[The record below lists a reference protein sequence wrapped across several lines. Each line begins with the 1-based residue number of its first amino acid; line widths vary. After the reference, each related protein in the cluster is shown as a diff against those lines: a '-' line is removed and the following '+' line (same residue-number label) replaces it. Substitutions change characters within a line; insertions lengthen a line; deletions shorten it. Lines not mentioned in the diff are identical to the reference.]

1 MANKPKSIYLTNQ
14 SMRLVRRGDQLSA
27 RINQVAERY
36 GFMLEVHRARVRHH
50 LAGAQIQQ
58 MAEHWQPEHERPTI
72 EQLEADLVA
81 TAKRVSA
88 DCWGSVM
95 RLEPAD
101 MLALVEMLESQRDEL
116 VYR

>member
-36 GFMLEVHRARVRHH
+36 SFMLDVHRARVRHH

-58 MAEHWQPEHERPTI
+58 LAEHWKPQAERMTI
-72 EQLEADLVA
+72 EQLEAELLA
-81 TAKRVSA
+81 AAKRVSA
-88 DCWGSVM
+88 DCWGAVM
-95 RLEPAD
+95 RLETAD
-101 MLALVEMLESQRDEL
+101 MVALVEMLESRLDEL
-116 VYR
+116 VHG